1 VAAAGSHF
9 LDLPFLTGVADLV
22 KVIDYGPKA
31 IARMGGKIAGGFIP
45 FSSAT
50 ATFARTTDPIA
61 AGSTGITPGFGGSGA
76 SMDLIDEAMNQI
88 KLRLPWARDAIRP
101 QRYWDG
107 EIQMAPVG
115 GSLMPINP
123 MPARR
128 AREDHAT
135 EMLVRYGI
143 AAAEPTP
150 ILNIGEGI
158 SLNLLDFD
166 RQKGEVYDAY
176 LLEVGKARKAA
187 VLDALEDPVFKIPD
201 EQDKEGEKQLELT
214 AAINEGKTTGTQ
226 EFLDN
231 ALPRLIREGKLDLAP
246 IAAILGMDEDR
257 LINEIQQGR
266 FKSSRE
272 TGRFKNE
279 QTSKKIIEPSG
290 TGAPLL

>member
-22 KVIDYGPKA
+22 KVIEYGPKA
-31 IARMGGKIAGGFIP
+31 IARMAGKIAGGFVP
-45 FSSAT
+45 FASAT
-50 ATFARTTDPIA
+50 ASFARTSDPIA
-61 AGSTGITPGFGGSGA
+61 AGSTGITAGFGGSGA

-88 KLRLPWARDAIRP
+88 KLRLPWARDGIRP

-115 GSLMPINP
+115 GSLMPLNP

-128 AREDHAT
+128 VREDRAT
-135 EMLVRYGI
+135 EMLVRYGV

-158 SLNLLDFD
+158 SVNLLDFD

-187 VLDALEDPVFKIPD
+187 VLEALKDPVFNRTD
-201 EQDKEGEKQLELT
+201 EKDKDGEKPLELT
-214 AAINEGKTTGTQ
+214 KAINEGKATGT
-226 EFLDN
+226 ENFMETV
-231 ALPRLIREGKLDLAP
+231 LPRLVREGKMDLAP
-246 IAAILGMDEDR
+246 IAALLGQSEDK
-257 LINEIQQGR
+257 LINEIQRGR
-266 FKSSRE
+266 FKSSRS

-279 QTSKKIIEPSG
+279 QTSRKSIEPSG